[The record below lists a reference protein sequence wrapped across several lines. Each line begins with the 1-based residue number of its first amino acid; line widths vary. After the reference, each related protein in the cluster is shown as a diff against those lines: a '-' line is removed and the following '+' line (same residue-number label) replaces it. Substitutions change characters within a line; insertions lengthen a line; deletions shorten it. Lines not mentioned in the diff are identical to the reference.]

1 MVKFDIE
8 IDMTIVYFEILWP
21 GWTLGKK
28 KYSKKYFGKKREK
41 KFKCDECSYAATDKH
56 KLKRHKQIHNTTKDF
71 RCDICDLAF
80 NTGEKL
86 RKDSTNNSYCVE
98 YLGR

>member
-8 IDMTIVYFEILWP
+8 IDMSIVNFEILSP
-21 GWTLGKK
+21 GWTPVKK

-41 KFKCDECSYAATDKH
+41 KFKCDECSYAATHKH
-56 KLKRHKQIHNTTKDF
+56 KLKKHKQIHSTTKDF
-71 RCDICDLAF
+71 SCDICDFAT

-86 RKDSTNNSYCVE
+86 RKDSTKNSYYVE
-98 YLGR
+98 